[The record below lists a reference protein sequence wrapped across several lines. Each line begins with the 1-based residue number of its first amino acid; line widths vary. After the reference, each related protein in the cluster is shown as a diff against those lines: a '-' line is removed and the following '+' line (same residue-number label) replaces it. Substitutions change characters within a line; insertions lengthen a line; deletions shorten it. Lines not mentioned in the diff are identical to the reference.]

1 MTIPSIIT
9 PMKFS
14 LVRDAICQLLKN
26 ERDAQEELARKTGA
40 DENWIS
46 QIIDFT
52 IYPKRFRLPDVSDMP
67 CVFVY
72 FNEIN
77 FPEGGQ
83 DIFENS
89 ATGTLRVEYYATGI
103 SETGVD
109 ESGNKFF
116 IRTADEN
123 AEDRLNYLTAQI
135 YKILCNESN
144 VRKGT
149 NDIVSHTLIK
159 KWERIL
165 TPEDKNTAETVLGAA
180 FTFEL
185 GFDEPTYYVETQEI
199 REFYTTLDIQEEF
212 IDPFV
217 RVILDSQE

>member
-1 MTIPSIIT
+1 MN
-9 PMKFS
+9 FS

-26 ERDAQEELARKTGA
+26 ERDAQVELARKTEAG
-40 DENWIS
+40 EKWIS

-72 FNEIN
+72 FNEMK
-77 FPEGGQ
+77 FPESEQ
-83 DIFENS
+83 DVYENGCL
-89 ATGTLRVEYYATGI
+89 GTLRVEYYTTGKA
-103 SETGVD
+103 ETGVD
-109 ESGNKFF
+109 KSGNKIF

-123 AEDRLNYLTAQI
+123 AEDRLSYLTAQI

-149 NDIVSHTLIK
+149 NDLVVHSSIK

-165 TPEDKNTAETVLGAA
+165 APDEKNTAETVLGAA
-180 FTFEL
+180 FTFEI
-185 GFDEPTYYVETQEI
+185 GFNEPTYYAETRKIQ
-199 REFYTTLDIQEEF
+199 EFYFTLDIQDEF

-217 RVILDSQE
+217 RVILDSE